1 MSEILLI
8 PVAILYLLVVGC
20 LFIYGINFFYMTYLS
35 LRRTPPSAPA
45 PPEQWPHVTVQLP
58 IYNELY
64 VAERL
69 IEAASRMDYPA
80 DRLEIQVLD
89 DSTDETVEVA
99 GSAVETARLRG
110 ANIVHVRRNNRK
122 GFKAG
127 ALAAGMDTASGEF
140 IAIFDSDFLP
150 TPDFLRRTI
159 PYLLDNPKLA
169 FVQARWGHINR
180 EYSFLTFLQSLSID
194 AHFMIEQSARFM
206 GGYWFNFNG
215 TAGIWRRAAIEDAG
229 GWKADTLTEDLDLSY
244 RAFLKG
250 WRAHFLRDLEVPSE
264 LPVSFSAF
272 RRQQHRWARGSLEC
286 VTKLGPAVW
295 DAPIPLSKKIAA
307 SLHLAGYGVHLLL
320 FALALLYPLIL
331 SISQEYTNLIT
342 LFGIAVIF
350 NVTAVAPTI
359 FFIAAQH
366 QLKRPWWRQLPTIL
380 FITTLGTGMMLNTV
394 RAFLQIL
401 TGQQMTFERT
411 PKFGVSDKT
420 ENWVNKRYQLKL
432 DPLVYYEI
440 AFGLF
445 NVGTVIYSIL
455 VKNYVITFYASLFA
469 IGLFFVSGLSI
480 AQTIAVFRSQK
491 PDVVVVSTASTD

>member
-1 MSEILLI
+1 MTEILLI

-20 LFIYGINFFYMTYLS
+20 LFVYGINFFYMTYLS
-35 LRRTPPSAPA
+35 VHHKPPAAPA
-45 PPEQWPHVTVQLP
+45 SPDQWPPVTVQLP

-69 IEAASRMDYPA
+69 IEATSRLDYPA
-80 DRLEIQVLD
+80 DLLESQVLD
-89 DSTDETVEVA
+89 DSTDETVDVA
-99 GSAVETARLRG
+99 RAAVEAARLRG
-110 ANIVHVRRNNRK
+110 INILHLRRDNRK

-127 ALAAGMDTASGEF
+127 ALGEGLAQASGEY
-140 IAIFDSDFLP
+140 IAIFDSDFIP
-150 TPDFLRRTI
+150 PPDFLRKTV
-159 PYLLDNPKLA
+159 PYLYHDSRLA
-169 FVQARWGHINR
+169 FVQARWGHVNR

-194 AHFMIEQSARFM
+194 AHFMVEQFARFS
-206 GGYWFNFNG
+206 GGFWFNFNG

-229 GWKADTLTEDLDLSY
+229 GWRADTLTEDLDLSY

-250 WRAHFLRDLEVPSE
+250 WRAHFLRDLEVPAE

-286 VTKLGPAVW
+286 VTKLAPEVW
-295 DAPIPLSKKIAA
+295 DAPISLPKKIVAT
-307 SLHLAGYGVHLLL
+307 LHLAGYGVHLLL

-342 LFGIAVIF
+342 LFGVAVIF
-350 NVTAVAPTI
+350 NVTAVAPTA
-359 FFIAAQH
+359 FFISAQH
-366 QLKRPWWRQLPTIL
+366 QLGRPWWRKLPEIL

-401 TGQQMTFERT
+401 TGQSLTFERT
-411 PKFGVSDKT
+411 PKFGVSDKKQD
-420 ENWVNKRYQLKL
+420 WVSKRYQLKL
-432 DPLVYYEI
+432 DPLVYFEI

-445 NVGTVIYSIL
+445 NVGTMIYSIL
-455 VKNYVITFYASLFA
+455 VENYVITFYASLFA

-480 AQTIAVFRSQK
+480 AQAVAVYRSQRR
-491 PDVVVVSTASTD
+491 STG